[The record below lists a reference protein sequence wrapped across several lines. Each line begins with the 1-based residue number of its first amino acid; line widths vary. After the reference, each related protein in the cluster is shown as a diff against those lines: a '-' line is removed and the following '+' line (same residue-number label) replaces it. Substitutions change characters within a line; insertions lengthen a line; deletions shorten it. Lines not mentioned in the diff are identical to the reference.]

1 MHRLRP
7 LSLREAN
14 AYVTPHHRHSKRVL
28 CHKFS
33 IGLEAD
39 GDLVGVAIV
48 ALPIARG
55 LADGFTA
62 EVRRVCT
69 LGHPNA
75 CSTLYSA
82 ARKTALAMGFTR
94 IVTYIREDELGTSLK
109 AAGWHPVQVDRRRN
123 HWDDHP
129 RPASAQERVQ
139 RVRWEAGTAADPP
152 VPALAPRARVK
163 LPREQRRHIAKRL
176 ALVLV
181 FGPDQPQV
189 PANGRAHVASMVGSS
204 SSKPRTAAKLG
215 CTPEAGGCGRNDPDG
230 DWDARGPKPQ
240 GKQNLELQTPDRRPF
255 AAIRRWAALERNKA
269 RVAIRSL
276 PTGFVDLHI
285 VVLAACAVVSLEGV
299 TSVGYVMD
307 SAGG

>member
-14 AYVTPHHRHSKRVL
+14 TYVTAHHRHSKRVL

-55 LADGFTA
+55 LADGLTA

-139 RVRWEAGTAADPP
+139 RYIELASQQGQIAVGAAP
-152 VPALAPRARVK
+152 VPADGWFCPPTLVSE
-163 LPREQRRHIAKRL
+163 LPPDSP
-176 ALVLV
+176 VLGEEV
-181 FGPDQPQV
+181 FGPLLAVERVRDVEHACDRVDGLPFALTGGLFARD
-189 PANGRAHVASMVGSS
+189 PATVRYVRDRTPVGNLYVNSSITGAMVGRQPFGGNRLSG
-204 SSKPRTAAKLG
+204 TG
-215 CTPEAGGCGRNDPDG
+215 TQAGGPDYLLNFVEPRAVSENIMRHG
-230 DWDARGPKPQ
+230 
-240 GKQNLELQTPDRRPF
+240 LE
-255 AAIRRWAALERNKA
+255 
-269 RVAIRSL
+269 V
-276 PTGFVDLHI
+276 
-285 VVLAACAVVSLEGV
+285 
-299 TSVGYVMD
+299 
-307 SAGG
+307 

>member
-14 AYVTPHHRHSKRVL
+14 TYVIAHHRHSKRVL

-75 CSTLYSA
+75 CSILYSA

-139 RVRWEAGTAADPP
+139 RVRWEAGTTADPP
-152 VPALAPRARVK
+152 APALAPRARVK

-176 ALVLV
+176 AQDGWSQQRIAVELCVSQATVSRDLDELCAPDNSDKPKRGRPRSHSHPSTCSGCGWCSTRSADIASAITASACAWSEV
-181 FGPDQPQV
+181 ADQGAIPWGPE
-189 PANGRAHVASMVGSS
+189 GTMG
-204 SSKPRTAAKLG
+204 
-215 CTPEAGGCGRNDPDG
+215 PEAAFYPSPR
-230 DWDARGPKPQ
+230 
-240 GKQNLELQTPDRRPF
+240 
-255 AAIRRWAALERNKA
+255 
-269 RVAIRSL
+269 
-276 PTGFVDLHI
+276 
-285 VVLAACAVVSLEGV
+285 
-299 TSVGYVMD
+299 
-307 SAGG
+307 